1 MKKLVSTL
9 LFLSAL
15 LFGMPIIA
23 GGDHEHD
30 SDGGHSRGPI
40 SSDQV
45 IDRALKKMKHMADAE
60 KIDASWSGVEAVGA
74 EQKTFSKGPEWVVT
88 FKNDKVSDTAKQTL
102 YIFFS
107 LDGHYIAANYTG
119 N

>member
-1 MKKLVSTL
+1 MKNLIPTL

-15 LFGMPIIA
+15 LFGAPTLA
-23 GGDHEHD
+23 GGGHEHD

-45 IDRALKKMKHMADAE
+45 INSALKKMNHMSNTG
-60 KIDASWSGVEAVGA
+60 KIDSTWSAIKTARA

-88 FKNDKVSDTAKQTL
+88 FKNGKVSDTEKQNL
-102 YIFFS
+102 YLFFS